1 MTEEQLRQELLAVY
15 SSNSWKI
22 TKPLRKLSVSLRN
35 RGRLRISFHHF
46 FFNLV
51 RESVRRSWLRKI
63 GSRGLIYFPALRARI
78 RNFMVSFGTHVESK
92 NNVVY
97 ALPDNESTL
106 SPNGLAILGELRLAV
121 SKARR

>member
-1 MTEEQLRQELLAVY
+1 M
-15 SSNSWKI
+15 
-22 TKPLRKLSVSLRN
+22 
-35 RGRLRISFHHF
+35 
-46 FFNLV
+46 
-51 RESVRRSWLRKI
+51 
-63 GSRGLIYFPALRARI
+63 YFPALRARI
-78 RNFMVSFGTHVESK
+78 RNFMVSFGTHAESK